1 MTLRLLRRSWSGI
14 FLSLGLALGGV
25 AVLAQDTTQ
34 AEAAFSDA
42 NRFHEGIEVPQNHG
56 RAAELYL
63 QAAEMGH
70 AGAQNQMGKYLFSG
84 LARGGESKAE
94 DAIAWLRA
102 AAESGDAGF
111 VFDLA
116 KALEATGQ
124 AEEAAALYLQAA
136 ESGNTDAAVNL
147 AVLYQ
152 HGNGVA
158 QDFARARKLYEWPAE
173 SGHARALN
181 NLGLLYV
188 RGDGVTQDYAKAA
201 ELFTAAAEQGLKQAM
216 TNLGVLYDNGFGVPQ
231 SDETAAMWYR
241 RGGRGI
247 EGGRVAG
254 IYDPRLMVLPED
266 TQTRAA
272 LLPDLLVQAEA
283 GDPVAQFLAG
293 WLLMEDGNMTA
304 AARWFTK
311 AAEKGHVP
319 SMVNLA
325 RLHFLGRGVLQDY
338 VLGQMWVTLAMA
350 GGMPEA
356 GELAAGLG
364 LELSPSQLFD
374 AQTAAAARWPGI
386 DQR

>member
-1 MTLRLLRRSWSGI
+1 MSRSFGRGAIGVS
-14 FLSLGLALGGV
+14 LALGLALSGASV
-25 AVLAQDTTQ
+25 AAQITPQ
-34 AEAAFSDA
+34 SEAVFDEA
-42 NRFHEGIEVPQNHG
+42 NRFHEGTEVPQNHG
-56 RAAELYL
+56 RASELYRKAAEL
-63 QAAEMGH
+63 GH
-70 AGAQNQMGKYLFSG
+70 AGAQNQLGKYLFAG
-84 LARGGESKAE
+84 LAQGADGGSEE
-94 DAIAWLRA
+94 AIDWLRA

-116 KALEATGQ
+116 KALEALGQ

-136 ESGNTDAAVNL
+136 DSGNSDAAVSL

-152 HGNGVA
+152 HGTGVE
-158 QDFARARKLYEWPAE
+158 QDFERARELYEWPAE

-188 RGDGVTQDYAKAA
+188 RGDGVAQDYVKAA
-201 ELFTAAAEQGLKQAM
+201 ELFSAAAEQGLKQAM

-241 RGGRGI
+241 RGGRGV

-254 IYDPRLMVLPED
+254 IYDPRLMALPED

-293 WLLMEDGNMTA
+293 WLLLEQSNPVA

-325 RLHFLGRGVLQDY
+325 RLHFLGQGVLQDY

-356 GELAAGLG
+356 GELAVGLG
-364 LELSPSQLFD
+364 LELTPIQLKD
-374 AQTAAAARWPGI
+374 AQAAAAARWVGSG
-386 DQR
+386 QR